1 MYVPLIDRRSGHS
14 FDVKQASMTLW
25 RADTDCSLPPSGE
38 GGRAQGEL
46 CPAGDAG
53 RPGSDP
59 QPRLRGLQDLLP
71 GPAAWGGGSA
81 QGVPPL
87 LLQVTQQT
95 HSIMDEQRGERE
107 SHSASVVRKL
117 VLKYNLPAG
126 KKVHVNNTV
135 FLLPFLDTSPMSRSS
150 IQLC

>member
-1 MYVPLIDRRSGHS
+1 MLTVLPL
-14 FDVKQASMTLW
+14 
-25 RADTDCSLPPSGE
+25 SGE

-59 QPRLRGLQDLLP
+59 QPGLRGLQDLLP

-87 LLQVTQQT
+87 LLQVTHQT
-95 HSIMDEQRGERE
+95 HSIRMDEHRRDSQ
-107 SHSASVVRKL
+107 SAFIVKKL
-117 VLKYNLPAG
+117 VWKYNLPAS
-126 KKVHVNNTV
+126 KKVHVNNTAF
-135 FLLPFLDTSPMSRSS
+135 FLPLMSL
-150 IQLC
+150 LCHIA